1 MVALAFV
8 ACGGTEPVDPTPT
21 PGPGPDPKPPVET
34 KDTKAPT
41 ITVKITEKNVIA

>member
-8 ACGGTEPVDPTPT
+8 ACGGEEPDV
-21 PGPGPDPKPPVET
+21 PGPNPPVET

-41 ITVKITEKNVIA
+41 LSIKVTEKNVIA